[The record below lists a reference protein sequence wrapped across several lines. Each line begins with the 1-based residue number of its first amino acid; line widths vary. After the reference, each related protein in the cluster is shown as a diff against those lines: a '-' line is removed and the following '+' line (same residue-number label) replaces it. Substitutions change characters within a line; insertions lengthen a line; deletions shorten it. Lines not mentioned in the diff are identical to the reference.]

1 MFVHVIFHV
10 PYVSPFIFLYHDD
23 EGTSFR
29 TFIRRSLYPKGNNAS
44 MDEGH

>member
-1 MFVHVIFHV
+1 MFIHVIFHV

-23 EGTSFR
+23 VSTSFM
-29 TFIRRSLYPKGNNAS
+29 TFVQRLLYPKGNNAS